1 MSYFF
6 ICDMAHLSRSEKKLT
21 PRMLVHRVCPACGS
35 KLKATFARATYVSDH
50 PVLKSEY
57 HPRAKVPIT
66 RLFGTQDRSDSGT
79 TSAPMV
85 MQSTV
90 AVPSFSPPSS
100 PVASFGSSFSPA
112 TSPFSSQSLPGS
124 PVVFPMFTN
133 TSVASSPVPTL
144 EQKVSASN
152 AYDEFSSSLHQGN
165 LLVVEAQSQARM
177 YQKLHE
183 ANYLFLARDGQF
195 KAYRANTGSFRD
207 DETVPEPGL
216 VKSKTACGNRQGHQ
230 VVLGRDEICNGDG
243 SLYFQKGNIT
253 YPDYYVKLDNR
264 VFAIELK
271 TPRCAKLS
279 SFLSDYFMQ
288 ARRFHDSRSVKDELD
303 YRRGIID
310 GSVDQVILFDLSN
323 ITQGD
328 PLKDVYNFVKSS
340 LANQQWFSKNINRFI
355 FAGDREAVIE
365 FKPVLYSEI
374 ESAVKLHGK
383 NDGRVVLASG
393 RQVGLSA
400 FFSSTS
406 K

>member
-6 ICDMAHLSRSEKKLT
+6 ICDLAHLSRSEKKLT
-21 PRMLVHRVCPACGS
+21 PHMLVHRVCPACGG

-57 HPRAKVPIT
+57 HPRARVPIT

-79 TSAPMV
+79 GSVPMV

-90 AVPSFSPPSS
+90 AAPSFSPPSS
-100 PVASFGSSFSPA
+100 PVASFGSSFSPP

-133 TSVASSPVPTL
+133 TSIASSSVPTL

-165 LLVVEAQSQARM
+165 LLVVEAQSQAKM

-195 KAYRANTGSFRD
+195 KAYRANTGSFCD

-216 VKSKTACGNRQGHQ
+216 VKSKTASGNRQGRQ
-230 VVLGRDEICNGDG
+230 VVLGRDEICYEDG

-340 LANQQWFSKNINRFI
+340 MANQEWFSKNINRFI

-400 FFSSTS
+400 FFSSAS

>member
-6 ICDMAHLSRSEKKLT
+6 ICDLAHLSRSEKKLT
-21 PRMLVHRVCPACGS
+21 PHMLVHRVCPACGG

-79 TSAPMV
+79 GSVPMV

-90 AVPSFSPPSS
+90 AAPSFSPPSS
-100 PVASFGSSFSPA
+100 PVASFGSSFSPP

-133 TSVASSPVPTL
+133 TSIASSSVPTL

-165 LLVVEAQSQARM
+165 LLVVEAQSQAKM

-195 KAYRANTGSFRD
+195 KAYRANTGSFCD

-216 VKSKTACGNRQGHQ
+216 VKSKTASGNRQGRQ
-230 VVLGRDEICNGDG
+230 VVLGRDEICYEDG

-340 LANQQWFSKNINRFI
+340 MANQEWFSKNINRFI

-400 FFSSTS
+400 FFSSAS

>member
-6 ICDMAHLSRSEKKLT
+6 ICDRAHLSRSEKKLT
-21 PRMLVHRVCPACGS
+21 PHMLAHRVCPACGS
-35 KLKATFARATYVSDH
+35 KLKATFRRATYVSDH

-66 RLFGTQDRSDSGT
+66 RLFGRQDRSGSAT
-79 TSAPMV
+79 TSAPV
-85 MQSTV
+85 ITQPTV
-90 AVPSFSPPSS
+90 AVPSFSPPPS
-100 PVASFGSSFSPA
+100 PVASFGSSFSPP

-124 PVVFPMFTN
+124 PVPVPTFTN
-133 TSVASSPVPTL
+133 PSSSVPTL
-144 EQKVSASN
+144 EQKVSASD
-152 AYDEFSSSLHQGN
+152 AYDEFSASLHQGN
-165 LLVVEAQSQARM
+165 LTVVEAQSQARM

-195 KAYRANTGSFRD
+195 KAYRANTGSFCD

-216 VKSKTACGNRQGHQ
+216 AKSRTVIGNRQGRQ
-230 VVLGRDEICNGDG
+230 VVLGREEICYADG
-243 SLYFQKGNIT
+243 ALYFQKGNIT

-271 TPRCAKLS
+271 TPRCSKLS
-279 SFLSDYFMQ
+279 TFLSDYFMQ
-288 ARRFHDSRSVKDELD
+288 QRKFPDSRSVKEELD

-340 LANQQWFSKNINRFI
+340 LVYQAWFSKNINRFI

-383 NDGRVVLASG
+383 KDGRVVLGSG

>member
-6 ICDMAHLSRSEKKLT
+6 ICDLAHLSRSEKKLT
-21 PRMLVHRVCPACGS
+21 PHMLASRVCPACGR
-35 KLKATFARATYVSDH
+35 KLKATFTRKTYVSDH
-50 PVLKSEY
+50 PVLKSAY

-66 RLFGTQDRSDSGT
+66 RLFGTQDRSDSNT
-79 TSAPMV
+79 TSAPMA

-90 AVPSFSPPSS
+90 PVPSFSPPTL
-100 PVASFGSSFSPA
+100 PVTSFNSSFSPP
-112 TSPFSSQSLPGS
+112 TSPFSSQSPPGS
-124 PVVFPMFTN
+124 Q
-133 TSVASSPVPTL
+133 VASSMFASTSAASSSIPTL

-165 LLVVEAQSQARM
+165 LLVVEAQSQAQM

-195 KAYRANTGSFRD
+195 KAYRANIGSFCD

-216 VKSKTACGNRQGHQ
+216 VKSNPASGNRQGRK
-230 VVLGRDEICNGDG
+230 VVLGRDEICYEDG

-288 ARRFHDSRSVKDELD
+288 AHRFHDSRSVKDELD

-340 LANQQWFSKNINRFI
+340 LANQAWFSKNINRFI

-400 FFSSTS
+400 FFPTS

>member
-6 ICDMAHLSRSEKKLT
+6 ICDLAHLSCSEKKLT
-21 PRMLVHRVCPACGS
+21 PRMLVHRVCPACGR
-35 KLKATFARATYVSDH
+35 KLKATFARANYVSDH
-50 PVLKSEY
+50 PVLKSKY

-66 RLFGTQDRSDSGT
+66 HLFGTQDRSDSGT

-100 PVASFGSSFSPA
+100 PVASFGSSFSPP

-133 TSVASSPVPTL
+133 TSVASSSVPTL

-165 LLVVEAQSQARM
+165 LLVVEAQSQAQM

-195 KAYRANTGSFRD
+195 KAYRANTGSFCD

-216 VKSKTACGNRQGHQ
+216 VKSKTASGNRHGRQ
-230 VVLGRDEICNGDG
+230 VVLGRDEICYEDG

-340 LANQQWFSKNINRFI
+340 LANQGWFSKNINRFI